1 MLSKTNEALEQE
13 LQVAQTI
20 NESRKKANI
29 MTGTLNIGSGD
40 SQAAGDNPSLSIGVQ
55 TTIAS
60 ISNQDGILVLNNST
74 EIGLQAGAPVTLIH
88 NYKPLGRIQI
98 MQVTDKFAVANILPG
113 ANCQKLDAGESVK
126 LLL

>member
-20 NESRKKANI
+20 NESRKKANM

-113 ANCQKLDAGESVK
+113 ANYQKLDAGESVK